1 MKTMTHT
8 RKQPPL
14 PIIDDQEKQRRF
26 EAARDAEASLRIEGL
41 FLSDEAK
48 ALMNRWVNCEITD
61 EEYHKIVGIS

>member
-1 MKTMTHT
+1 MTHT